1 MWKLALMI
9 PLLPWVV
16 KLIPFPSLRRR
27 MINLTP
33 LPALRRIRDIVDFMD
48 AAAAQVVRDRRTAIE
63 SGDLDTDAKYVMS
76 LLSKYAVLNIS
87 RCM

>member
-1 MWKLALMI
+1 MI
-9 PLLPWVV
+9 PLLPWIV

-33 LPALRRIRDIVDFMD
+33 LPALHRIRDIVDFMD
-48 AAAAQVVRDRRTAIE
+48 TAAAQFVRDRRAAIE
-63 SGDLDTDAKYVMS
+63 SGDLDTDVKDVMS